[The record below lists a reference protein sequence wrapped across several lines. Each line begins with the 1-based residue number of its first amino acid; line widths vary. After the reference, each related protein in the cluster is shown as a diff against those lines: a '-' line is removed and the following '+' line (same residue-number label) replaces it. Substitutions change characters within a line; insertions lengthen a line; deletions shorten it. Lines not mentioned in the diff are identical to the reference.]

1 MRSVEVTVWLHRT
14 YQDLAGEGLRVIA
27 AAYKRVSNHSDTS
40 DREEVEKNLHFVAF
54 IAFRNEVKTGTI
66 KAVKHLK
73 EMGRK
78 V

>member
-1 MRSVEVTVWLHRT
+1 MLMFMRVWLLLSCLKYCIAERT
-14 YQDLAGEGLRVIA
+14 KTSP
-27 AAYKRVSNHSDTS
+27 AYKRVSNHSEIT
-40 DREEVEKNLHFVAF
+40 DRGEVEKNLHFVAF
-54 IAFRNEVKTGTI
+54 IAFRNEVKTGTL